1 MALQI
6 GRYGDVL
13 KTSCFNVLRTSL
25 GDLHWG
31 YIGDRMG
38 TCIGSLLGTS
48 SGRSW
53 DVILPTGCLFLKLI
67 KNIFVYDDVL
77 FHDGVLCHKETSPLI
92 CFINEWTSFY
102 IRGTSTMNDL
112 TKKVKFCYQVFCTA
126 DKLNTFKLLKKSTIS
141 PKRIMVLCC
150 VGNYEQF

>member
-6 GRYGDVL
+6 ERYGDVL

-25 GDLHWG
+25 GDLRWG
-31 YIGDRMG
+31 Y
-38 TCIGSLLGTS
+38 
-48 SGRSW
+48 
-53 DVILPTGCLFLKLI
+53 I

-112 TKKVKFCYQVFCTA
+112 TKKVKFCYQVFFTA